1 MIEVKRLT
9 SDGIDGAL
17 GGRGLATED
26 ESVVAA
32 VRSIIADVID
42 RGDEAVA
49 DYTKRFD
56 GVALEP
62 EEFRVTAAETEAA
75 LAAVPMSVK
84 DSLELAAR
92 RISDFHT
99 RQLPESWSIDVD
111 GATLGQ
117 RVTPVSR
124 AGLYVPGGRAS
135 YPSSVLM
142 NAIPARIAGVEEIA
156 LCVPPGP
163 DGRVNDYVL
172 VAAAIVGVDEI
183 YRVGGAQAIAALA
196 YGTGSIKAVDKI
208 TGPGNIYVATAKRL
222 VIGQVDIDMIAG
234 PTEVVIVADAR
245 APAVFIA
252 ADMIAQAEHD
262 PLSSAV
268 LLTDDDDLP
277 AAVLAALE
285 GQLAVSPRAEIVR
298 TSLADNGRI
307 FIVDDFDTAVAFVN
321 RYAPEHLELM
331 TREPAAL
338 LPKIK
343 NAGAIFMGDY
353 TPEALG
359 DYVAGPNHVLP
370 TASTARFYSPLGV
383 YDFLKWS
390 SVLSFS
396 KQAMAAIGEDAIRLA
411 DIEGLYGHAAS
422 VRLRLDEVARESGKN
437 DD

>member
-9 SDGIDGAL
+9 IKGLDEAL
-17 GGRGLATED
+17 GRRGLIAED
-26 ESVVAA
+26 ERVIAA
-32 VRSIIADVID
+32 VRSILADVID

-56 GVALEP
+56 GVDLEP
-62 EEFRVTAAETEAA
+62 EEFRVTAAEIEAA
-75 LAAVPMSVK
+75 LAAVPTSVK

-142 NAIPARIAGVEEIA
+142 NAIPAKIAGVEEIA

-172 VAAAIVGVDEI
+172 AAAAIVGVDEI
-183 YRVGGAQAIAALA
+183 YKVGGAQAVAALA
-196 YGTGSIKAVDKI
+196 YGTATIKAVDKI

-234 PTEVVIVADAR
+234 PTEVVIVADAP
-245 APAVFIA
+245 APAAFIA

-285 GQLAVSPRAEIVR
+285 GQLALSPRAEIAR
-298 TSLADNGRI
+298 ASLADNGRI
-307 FIVDDFDTAVAFVN
+307 FVVDDFDTAVAFVN

-331 TREPAAL
+331 TREPEAL

-359 DYVAGPNHVLP
+359 DYVAGANHVLP

-390 SVLSFS
+390 SVLSFPR
-396 KQAMAAIGEDAIRLA
+396 QAMADIGEDAIRLA

-437 DD
+437 HD